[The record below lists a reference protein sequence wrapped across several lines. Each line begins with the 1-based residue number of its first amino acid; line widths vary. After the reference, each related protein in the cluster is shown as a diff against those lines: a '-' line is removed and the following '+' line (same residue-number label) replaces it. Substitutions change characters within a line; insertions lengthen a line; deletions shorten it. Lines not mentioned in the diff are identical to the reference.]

1 MRFKRNTKKQSVQ
14 IFVLLAFGIFALESL
29 GYIKYQ
35 QHLFTWVKQTF
46 EYDYFNSSI
55 RRDAIGEKY
64 GTAPSDTLKVDM
76 EAGAFVALSDEWNS
90 YFKNK
95 QRIDQQPWLESKN
108 NYSGR
113 VKLISQKGEKWH
125 RAKIG
130 MMGMNRD
137 HHPSL
142 DRFSMKVK
150 LKGDHR
156 LFGKK
161 SFRLLLPETRGYF
174 IDDLANRLFSELY
187 SGMQIRYKPVVVVFR
202 KNKAVHM
209 LLEEKLDKFF
219 IESNQR
225 RESYLF
231 ETGFM
236 GPLRQIPG
244 LEEMNISFELNSSLK
259 DSLKNA
265 RFESLVL
272 SGFQQ
277 NPELIFKMVDYK
289 KFIGAMAIGTVFGSW
304 HHLIDINLHWYY
316 NPVNHQLEPTVRE
329 VGMYTDLN
337 VNVPFEKMNVD
348 QITDVLF
355 PNKEGF
361 FGHEYIKWLKAQD
374 PDFESRLKFEI
385 NRVAIMTGQALTNFS
400 VPQLLLG
407 EPQKKEFDVFIER
420 LQRRIEFYSQGK
432 FIFPKEKEKDVVIWD
447 GKIEIRSKVVIPE
460 NQTLILKPGTNIQ
473 FSEKGKILING
484 RLIADGNKKQP
495 IVLYSL
501 DKRSGSLFIESS
513 DTQKLTHVYFKY
525 LRNWS
530 ESFWQT
536 PSSITV
542 HRTPHIIFSN
552 CSFIGNQKGD
562 DFVNLFDCPSFDFTH
577 CTFQEILS
585 DALDSDFSNGRVSE
599 CRFLD
604 VGNDGIDGSGSKI
617 RINDCEFNRIGDKAI
632 SAGERSN
639 FKVDNCRIE
648 KAAIGLVS
656 KDQSQLYSS
665 QTQYGEV
672 DLDIAVF
679 QKKPEYG
686 PSSFSSKQKISGFNY
701 LIEHKSKIQSE
712 GEKLRF
718 SEDVRNKLYGA
729 DYGRATIK

>member
-14 IFVLLAFGIFALESL
+14 IFVLLALGIFALESL

-64 GTAPSDTLKVDM
+64 GTVPSDTLKVDM

-150 LKGDHR
+150 LKGGHR

-231 ETGFM
+231 ETGFK

-244 LEEMNISFELNSSLK
+244 LEEMNIPFELNSSLK
-259 DSLKNA
+259 DSLKNT

-272 SGFQQ
+272 NGFQQ

-337 VNVPFEKMNVD
+337 VNVPFEKMNLD

-361 FGHEYIKWLKAQD
+361 FGHKYIQWLKAQD

-385 NRVAIMTGQALTNFS
+385 NRVAIRTGQALTNFS
-400 VPQLLLG
+400 VPQLLLS
-407 EPQKKEFDVFIER
+407 EPQKRNTMHLLNGLRKGLNFIHWGN
-420 LQRRIEFYSQGK
+420 LCCQK
-432 FIFPKEKEKDVVIWD
+432 
-447 GKIEIRSKVVIPE
+447 
-460 NQTLILKPGTNIQ
+460 
-473 FSEKGKILING
+473 
-484 RLIADGNKKQP
+484 NKK
-495 IVLYSL
+495 
-501 DKRSGSLFIESS
+501 RM
-513 DTQKLTHVYFKY
+513 
-525 LRNWS
+525 
-530 ESFWQT
+530 
-536 PSSITV
+536 
-542 HRTPHIIFSN
+542 
-552 CSFIGNQKGD
+552 
-562 DFVNLFDCPSFDFTH
+562 
-577 CTFQEILS
+577 
-585 DALDSDFSNGRVSE
+585 
-599 CRFLD
+599 
-604 VGNDGIDGSGSKI
+604 
-617 RINDCEFNRIGDKAI
+617 
-632 SAGERSN
+632 
-639 FKVDNCRIE
+639 
-648 KAAIGLVS
+648 
-656 KDQSQLYSS
+656 
-665 QTQYGEV
+665 
-672 DLDIAVF
+672 
-679 QKKPEYG
+679 
-686 PSSFSSKQKISGFNY
+686 
-701 LIEHKSKIQSE
+701 
-712 GEKLRF
+712 
-718 SEDVRNKLYGA
+718 
-729 DYGRATIK
+729 

>member
-1 MRFKRNTKKQSVQ
+1 MRLKRNTKKQSAQ
-14 IFVLLAFGIFALESL
+14 IFVLLALGMFALETL
-29 GYIKYQ
+29 GYIIYH

-55 RRDAIGEKY
+55 RRDAIGGKY
-64 GTAPSDTLKVDM
+64 GTPPLDTLRVDM
-76 EAGAFVALSDEWNS
+76 EAEAFVALSDEWNS
-90 YFKNK
+90 NFKNK
-95 QRIDQQPWLESKN
+95 QRIDQRPWLESKN
-108 NYSGR
+108 NYRGR

-125 RAKIG
+125 RVKIG

-174 IDDLANRLFSELY
+174 IDDFANRLFSELY
-187 SGMQIRYKPVVVVFR
+187 SGMRIQYKPIVVVFR

-244 LEEMNISFELNSSLK
+244 LEEMDISFELNSSFK

-277 NPELIFKMVDYK
+277 NPELIFKMIDSK

-329 VGMYTDLN
+329 VGMYTNLN
-337 VNVPFEKMNVD
+337 QKLPFEKMSID
-348 QITDVLF
+348 EIIEVLF

-361 FGHEYIKWLKAQD
+361 FGYEYTKWLKVHD
-374 PDFESRLKFEI
+374 PEFESHLMFEI
-385 NRVAIMTGQALTNFS
+385 NRIAVKTEQTLTDYS
-400 VPQLLLG
+400 IPMLLLSK
-407 EPQKKEFDVFIER
+407 PQKKEYDEFLQR
-420 LQRRIEFYSQGK
+420 LQKRVEFYSLGK
-432 FIFPKEKEKDVVIWD
+432 FVIPKEKEKDIVVWD
-447 GKIEIRSKVVIPE
+447 GHIEIKNKVVIPE
-460 NQTLILKPGTNIQ
+460 NQTLILKPGTRIQ
-473 FSEKGKILING
+473 FSNSGKILING
-484 RLIADGNKKQP
+484 RLIADGNKQQP
-495 IVLYSL
+495 IVLSSL
-501 DKRSGSLFIESS
+501 DKKSGSLFIESS
-513 DTQKLTHVYFKY
+513 DSQRLTYVQFKY

-530 ESFWQT
+530 EGFWET
-536 PSSITV
+536 PSSITI
-542 HRTPHIIFSN
+542 HRTPHVEFFN
-552 CSFIGNQKGD
+552 CSFLDNQKGD
-562 DFVNLFDCPSFDFTH
+562 DFVNIFDCPSFNFAH
-577 CTFQEILS
+577 CTFRKTLS
-585 DALDSDFSNGRVSE
+585 DALDSDFSDGRVTA

-604 VGNDGIDGSGSKI
+604 VGNDGIDGSGSNI
-617 RINDCEFNRIGDKAI
+617 RIKNCEFNLIGDKAI

-639 FKVDNCRIE
+639 FKVDECRID

-656 KDQSQLYSS
+656 KDQSQLYSR

-686 PSSFSSKQKISGFNY
+686 PSSFSSKHKISGFNY
-701 LIEHKSKIQSE
+701 LIERKSKIQSE
-712 GEKLRF
+712 DEKLRF